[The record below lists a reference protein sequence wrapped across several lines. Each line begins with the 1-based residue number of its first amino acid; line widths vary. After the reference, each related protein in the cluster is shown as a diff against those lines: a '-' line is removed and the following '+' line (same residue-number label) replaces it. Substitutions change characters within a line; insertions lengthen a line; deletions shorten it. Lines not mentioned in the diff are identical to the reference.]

1 MRFYKI
7 IIFTTLLLGLDS
19 IAQPGIG
26 SAKSLIRLEFE
37 DVFGLKISHPD
48 VNLDINS
55 IEKFTQ
61 GTQTNWLNSHLVVT
75 GVKNFEISIKAVQPN
90 FFSNDTETNVAVS
103 NIKVNARTSS
113 KSNAIILSDASQ
125 ILISENSGSMVNYID
140 VNYQILPENT
150 FAFLSNTTTIF
161 DTLIVYTLIPN

>member
-55 IEKFTQ
+55 VEKFTQ

-75 GVKNFEISIKAVQPN
+75 GVKNFEISIKTIQPF
-90 FFSNDTETNVAVS
+90 FFSNSTETNVAVS

-113 KSNAIILSDASQ
+113 KSNAIVLSDVSQ
-125 ILISENSGSMVNYID
+125 ILISENNGSMVNYID
-140 VNYQILPENT
+140 VNYQIPPENT
-150 FAFLSNTTTIF
+150 FAFIGSTTTTY